1 MSLQAILERIRATGE
16 SQVQEIEREIQA
28 QVGGILAHARM
39 EADQIE
45 EDARAVSSAP
55 AARER
60 ARIIHHARL
69 EALRLIGTVQEEL
82 VDSALAQTREQLA
95 TIRANPSYAAV
106 LQQLTREAL
115 NELTAPDRGEKAV
128 LVADLRDQTILEDIL
143 ADLGL
148 DLRVNY
154 DLTCWGGLTAKSE
167 DGRVVAINTLEARL
181 ERAMPCLRGYLAAL
195 FEEEYSDAR
204 LVEMM

>member
-1 MSLQAILERIRATGE
+1 MSLQAILEQILATGDA
-16 SQVQEIEREIQA
+16 QVQEIERETQS
-28 QVGGILAHARM
+28 QEDGILAHARM

-69 EALRLIGTVQEEL
+69 EALRLIGTVREEL
-82 VDSALAQTREQLA
+82 VDSTLAQTREQLA
-95 TIRANPSYAAV
+95 TIRTNPIYADV

-115 NELTAPDRGEKAV
+115 NELTTPSRGEKAV
-128 LVADLRDQTILEDIL
+128 LVADPRDQPILEDIL

-154 DLTCWGGLTAKSE
+154 NLTCWGGLIAKSE

-181 ERAMPCLRGYLAAL
+181 ERAMPFLRSYLAAL
-195 FEEEYSDAR
+195 FEEERSDAR